1 MQNAKP
7 CSMCG
12 GGDHVDWKCPEL
24 VAPIRQE
31 GMMKPPAGQ
40 PMGGDDEDSVRLQA
54 MDQAMVQA
62 KGSCVIYL
70 QEQDSLCAISMPPI
84 QLLPVC

>member
-7 CSMCG
+7 CTMCG
-12 GGDHVDWKCPEL
+12 EATHVEWKCPEL

-40 PMGGDDEDSVRLQA
+40 PMGGDDEDAIV
-54 MDQAMVQA
+54 
-62 KGSCVIYL
+62 
-70 QEQDSLCAISMPPI
+70 SLTPNSG
-84 QLLPVC
+84 

>member
-7 CSMCG
+7 CTMCG

-31 GMMKPPAGQ
+31 GMMKPPPGQ
-40 PMGGDDEDSVRLQA
+40 PMGGDDDDSL
-54 MDQAMVQA
+54 
-62 KGSCVIYL
+62 KL
-70 QEQDSLCAISMPPI
+70 QEIAVKEQDDKQALVPLCAISTPPT
-84 QLLPVC
+84 QLPPVY

>member
-7 CSMCG
+7 CTMCG
-12 GGDHVDWKCPEL
+12 EADHVEWKCPEL

-40 PMGGDDEDSVRLQA
+40 PMGGDEEDAIVSLTPN
-54 MDQAMVQA
+54 
-62 KGSCVIYL
+62 SC
-70 QEQDSLCAISMPPI
+70 
-84 QLLPVC
+84 

>member
-12 GGDHVDWKCPEL
+12 HADHVEWRCPEL

-31 GMMKPPAGQ
+31 GIMKPPPGQ
-40 PMGGDDEDSVRLQA
+40 PMGGDEEDSTSNFILNTTIW
-54 MDQAMVQA
+54 A
-62 KGSCVIYL
+62 KII
-70 QEQDSLCAISMPPI
+70 E
-84 QLLPVC
+84 LL

>member
-7 CSMCG
+7 CTMCG

-31 GMMKPPAGQ
+31 GMMKPPPGQ
-40 PMGGDDEDSVRLQA
+40 PMGGDDDDSLRLQGQVK
-54 MDQAMVQA
+54 DEQALVPH
-62 KGSCVIYL
+62 
-70 QEQDSLCAISMPPI
+70 CAISAPPI
-84 QLLPVC
+84 QLLPVY

>member
-1 MQNAKP
+1 
-7 CSMCG
+7 MCG

-40 PMGGDDEDSVRLQA
+40 PMSGDDDDSLRQQA
-54 MDQAMVQA
+54 MRPVKDLSQQ
-62 KGSCVIYL
+62 GSL
-70 QEQDSLCAISMPPI
+70 SSISMPPI
-84 QLLPVC
+84 QLLPNY